1 MTTLSIN
8 EDRSGEGITELSGDE
23 SEWDDR
29 NGDRNVFDLFEDSDD

>member
-23 SEWDDR
+23 SKWNDR
-29 NGDRNVFDLFEDSDD
+29 NGDRNIFDLFEDSDD

>member
-8 EDRSGEGITELSGDE
+8 EDRSGEVITELSGDK

-29 NGDRNVFDLFEDSDD
+29 NGARNVFDLFEDSDD

>member
-8 EDRSGEGITELSGDE
+8 EDRSGEVIIDLSRGE

-29 NGDRNVFDLFEDSDD
+29 NGDRNIFDLFEDSDD